1 MFEHYIHQI
10 VRTAKGQLVLID
22 VAYTPDCGWEGAYA
36 IFDEEAFRD
45 WWFDWDEGE
54 GHPYTNDDVMEWG
67 EEADAFFGWVVV
79 SNHHRTPEAAEKKLR
94 KFISTL

>member
-10 VRTAKGQLVLID
+10 VCTAKGQLVLID

-36 IFDEEAFRD
+36 LLDEEIFSD
-45 WWFDWDEGE
+45 WWVEWNDGE
-54 GHPYTNDDVMEWG
+54 VDSYTDDDIMEWG
-67 EEADAFFGWVVV
+67 AEAEAFSDWVIV

-94 KFISTL
+94 KVVATL